1 MLTSTRAGVSKSLAR
16 SLAHGVI
23 LSSDEMATDSGSRTQ
38 WPTAII
44 ADSVRYRSSQIL
56 LLVLAICFVLQVFS
70 PLRLNNDAI
79 TLLSM
84 GESAAHGGGFLNDG
98 QKTFLPSGYPALLA
112 VLLKAGFAHPWV
124 IVGLNMVFLS
134 VGLFAAY
141 CVLSRE
147 FFEDRT
153 LILLI
158 CSFSLLSYVVIKH
171 STIPLTDVP
180 FFCCSMSCI
189 AVMSRARRVDSNLRF
204 AVLASASGLLAVAAM
219 AVRTVGVALF
229 PPLIFVIV
237 SSLEWGSLLKGFS
250 IRARLIIAAV
260 WVLVGGGATLLLATT
275 KYWGFLIGVAKNANV
290 PGLILQILSDRLL
303 ELGELLGNFPT
314 SKLPTKLHFM
324 VPWMGLVLL
333 VVVLLGL
340 ATKRKKI
347 GPTEVFLICYMGIL
361 FAWPFYDARY
371 WLPVIPLLIAYTV
384 LAVKSLRFPKAV
396 IAIYCIAY
404 ATLGFGVIAYSSR
417 ISFAG
422 CKFADRYGDGSLR
435 ATYCATLRACGDC
448 GDPHKVDAK
457 VLRLLREY
465 K

>member
-1 MLTSTRAGVSKSLAR
+1 
-16 SLAHGVI
+16 
-23 LSSDEMATDSGSRTQ
+23 LS
-38 WPTAII
+38 
-44 ADSVRYRSSQIL
+44 
-56 LLVLAICFVLQVFS
+56 
-70 PLRLNNDAI
+70 
-79 TLLSM
+79 
-84 GESAAHGGGFLNDG
+84 DG

-112 VLLKAGFAHPWV
+112 VLLKVGFAHPWV

-189 AVMSRARRVDSNLRF
+189 AVMSRARRVDSNSRF
-204 AVLASASGLLAVAAM
+204 AILASASGLLAVAAM
-219 AVRTVGVALF
+219 AVRTIGVALF

-237 SSLEWGSLLKGFS
+237 SSLQWGSLLKGFS
-250 IRARLIIAAV
+250 IRTKLIIAAV
-260 WVLVGGGATLLLATT
+260 GVLVGGGAMLPLATT
-275 KYWGFLIGVAKNANV
+275 NYWGFLIGVAKNANI
-290 PGLILQILSDRLL
+290 PGLILQILSDRLV
-303 ELGELLGNFPT
+303 EFGELLGNFPT
-314 SKLPTKLHFM
+314 SKLPPKLHFM
-324 VPWMGLVLL
+324 VPWMGLLLL

-347 GPTEVFLICYMGIL
+347 GPTEVFMVCYMGIL
-361 FAWPFYDARY
+361 FAWPCYDARY
-371 WLPVIPLLIAYTV
+371 WLPVIPLLISYTV
-384 LAVKSLRFPKAV
+384 LTVKSLGFPRFLITA
-396 IAIYCIAY
+396 YCIAY
-404 ATLGFGVIAYSSR
+404 ATLGFGAIAYSSR
-417 ISFAG
+417 ITFAG

-435 ATYCATLRACGDC
+435 ATYCAALRPCGDC
-448 GDPHKVDAK
+448 GDPNKVDSK

>member
-1 MLTSTRAGVSKSLAR
+1 
-16 SLAHGVI
+16 
-23 LSSDEMATDSGSRTQ
+23 MATGNESRPQ
-38 WPTAII
+38 RPAVII

-56 LLVLAICFVLQVFS
+56 LLLLAICFVLQVFS

-98 QKTFLPSGYPALLA
+98 QKTYLPSGYPALLA
-112 VLLKAGFAHPWV
+112 VLLKVGFAHPWV

-189 AVMSRARRVDSNLRF
+189 AVMSRARRADSNLGF
-204 AVLASASGLLAVAAM
+204 AVLASVAGLLAVAAM
-219 AVRTVGVALF
+219 AVRTIGIALF

-237 SSLEWGSLLKGFS
+237 SSLQWGSLLKEFS
-250 IRARLIIAAV
+250 IRTKLIIVAV
-260 WVLVGGGATLLLATT
+260 GVLVGGGATLLLATT
-275 KYWGFLIGVAKNANV
+275 NYWGYLIGVAKDANV
-290 PGLILQILSDRLL
+290 PGLILQILSDRLV
-303 ELGELLGNFPT
+303 EFGELLGNFPT

-324 VPWMGLVLL
+324 VPWMGLLLL

-347 GPTEVFLICYMGIL
+347 GPTEVFMVCYMGIL
-361 FAWPFYDARY
+361 FAWPCFDARY

-396 IAIYCIAY
+396 IAVYCIAY

-417 ISFAG
+417 ITFARS
-422 CKFADRYGDGSLR
+422 KFPDRYGDGNLR
-435 ATYCATLRACGDC
+435 PTYCAAFQSCRDG
-448 GDPHKVDAK
+448 GDPNKVDAK
-457 VLRLLREY
+457 VLHLLREY